1 MPYFLCIAFQ
11 SFKIKVDSFRIL
23 FLHRFYIDEG
33 GVYFGQLDPFLWNKK
48 KANDDWFLCQIGSF
62 CVDRRGR
69 DILELCRRV
78 PLYHCHPSFP
88 GLHAATNWEE
98 FVSKKFEFFLLP
110 CLTLAHYFTSR
121 DIKKKAHWLVTRAW
135 LVPGRAFPRWNSQW
149 RKDTARAVAAWLPA
163 HWGGAKFLQI
173 WG

>member
-23 FLHRFYIDEG
+23 FFHRSFDEG
-33 GVYFGQLDPFLWNKK
+33 GVYFGQPGPFLWNKK

-78 PLYHCHPSFP
+78 PLYHCHPSFL
-88 GLHAATNWEE
+88 GLQRQIEKNFFRQNLNFFTPSSYFLSSLLHVTWY
-98 FVSKKFEFFLLP
+98 KKRLTGLLP
-110 CLTLAHYFTSR
+110 G
-121 DIKKKAHWLVTRAW
+121 
-135 LVPGRAFPRWNSQW
+135 PGWCQGGLSQ
-149 RKDTARAVAAWLPA
+149 
-163 HWGGAKFLQI
+163 GGTPSGGRTQREQ
-173 WG
+173 